1 MSTLKSDF
9 AKKTSEAESLRLSL
23 EKAEE
28 MVAAA
33 RNLLDK
39 LGGEKGRWLGQ
50 VRRGWRG
57 RRGWWLGQVR
67 GGGGGGGG
75 GGYAH
80 LLGGD
85 AGHLHV
91 HAGSAAGGKGRRRGG
106 GGEAGGRGNHSH
118 LWNCYNACP
127 PPLPIRI

>member
-39 LGGEKGRWLGQ
+39 LGGEKGRWLGP

-57 RRGWWLGQVR
+57 RRGGWLGQVN
-67 GGGGGGGG
+67 
-75 GGYAH
+75 AT
-80 LLGGD
+80 D
-85 AGHLHV
+85 T
-91 HAGSAAGGKGRRRGG
+91 HAVVWRDRARRRIIVAFRGT
-106 GGEAGGRGNHSH
+106 EARVN
-118 LWNCYNACP
+118 
-127 PPLPIRI
+127 III